1 MSSTIQSSTIPVTL
15 EIPRPNST
23 LSLLRDESL
32 ELSRLVLA
40 GVVGAVAFGIIFGSG
55 VGVLGGIVCGISL
68 YLAGRVC
75 LLLTNGEPFDQAP
88 KNFLKSGM
96 LIGILEQFAQNPAS
110 PDNIPTDLFSKEEKT
125 VLEELKNSFLSAT
138 SKEDV
143 EATIKSSLEKTST
156 EFQDEFKAFFKT
168 KGLLDL
174 AYENQKNPKATK
186 QIPKNLALN
195 FRENTNLV
203 KNFSTMIKFLLT
215 GAIAHKTSLLILSPI
230 AAVSFSK
237 SLGIMIVGKILIS
250 KFVDATK
257 PAKESTQ
264 LA

>member
-15 EIPRPNST
+15 EITRPNST

-40 GVVGAVAFGIIFGSG
+40 GVVGAVALGIIFGSG
-55 VGVLGGIVCGISL
+55 VGVLGGIVCGISV
-68 YLAGRVC
+68 YLTGRVC
-75 LLLTNGEPFDQAP
+75 LLLTNGEPLDQAP
-88 KNFLKSGM
+88 KNFFKSAL

-156 EFQDEFKAFFKT
+156 EFQDAFKAFFET
-168 KGLLDL
+168 EGLLDL

-186 QIPKNLALN
+186 PIPESLISK
-195 FRENTNLV
+195 FKENTKLV
-203 KNFSTMIKFLLT
+203 KNFLNMTKFLLT
-215 GAIAHKTSLLILSPI
+215 AVIAHKGSLIILSPI
-230 AAVSFSK
+230 AALSLPK
-237 SLGIMIVGKILIS
+237 CLGIMIVGKILTSII
-250 KFVDATK
+250 VDATK
-257 PAKESTQ
+257 PAKEPTQ